1 MKIIS
6 DASNYSEFYVDATGD
21 LSLKLT
27 GSGGDD
33 LILLDENLK
42 ICTGGDFG
50 SVSCPTAGFTISGTG
65 NLIVE
70 NKVIADKFEQIC
82 PTGYVWVPG
91 SAKHGTLPGF
101 CVMKYEAKDAGG
113 GVAESKAADA
123 PWTSVTQENARAYC
137 QALGEGYH
145 LVSEAEWMTIAEN
158 IVATPINDIDAGAGL
173 QVATGHTD
181 NDPTNALAAG
191 TDPAVSACNLR
202 LPLSDAAN
210 AFADNCQLR
219 DSGAVY
225 GYSGTGNQWADTG
238 YVSGGNNKSQL
249 RVHALSN
256 GNTVWDIAGNVWEW
270 TDQISICAE
279 HPYDLSATTTSE
291 WMEYNLAAGINY
303 QGFSYLRPADDGWSS
318 ANGIGRIYTD
328 IGDTPSA
335 TRAFQRGGN
344 WYNTS
349 YAGVFA
355 LNLSTSPA
363 DSISNI
369 GFRCAR

>member
-1 MKIIS
+1 
-6 DASNYSEFYVDATGD
+6 
-21 LSLKLT
+21 
-27 GSGGDD
+27 
-33 LILLDENLK
+33 
-42 ICTGGDFG
+42 
-50 SVSCPTAGFTISGTG
+50 
-65 NLIVE
+65 
-70 NKVIADKFEQIC
+70 
-82 PTGYVWVPG
+82 VPG

-145 LVSEAEWMTIAEN
+145 LISEPEWMTIAEN
-158 IVATPINDIDAGAGL
+158 IAATPINDIDAAAGL
-173 QVATGHTD
+173 QLATGHTD

-225 GYSGTGNQWADTG
+225 GYSGTGNQWSDTG

-279 HPYDLSATTTSE
+279 HPYDLSATTTSD

-335 TRAFQRGGN
+335 TRAFRRGGN
-344 WYNTS
+344 WLSTS
-349 YAGVFA
+349 FAGVFA
-355 LNLSTSPA
+355 LYLGNSPA
-363 DSISNI
+363 ISNSNI